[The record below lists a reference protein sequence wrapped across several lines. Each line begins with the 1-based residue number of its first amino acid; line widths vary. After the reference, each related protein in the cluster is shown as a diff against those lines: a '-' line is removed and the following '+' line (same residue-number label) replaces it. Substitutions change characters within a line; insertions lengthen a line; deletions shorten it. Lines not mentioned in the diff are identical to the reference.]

1 MWTQLATVTL
11 KSQFIIF
18 KIDLMILSIYK
29 KMQETIWHSEVTVR
43 LN

>member
-1 MWTQLATVTL
+1 MWTQLATATL
-11 KSQFIIF
+11 KSQF

-29 KMQETIWHSEVTVR
+29 KMQETIWHSEVTVH